1 MNQENFIIEMLR
13 LLKINGIYS
22 TSEFEKDLSKLVNSN
37 VKKFI
42 KIFSKDIRR
51 RNFEDFNRFEMLNL
65 DKKQHKRLNGSNLYR
80 YEYRGTS
87 NLRCIYTII
96 NENNIDKI
104 FLLCAFNE
112 DGDKIKG
119 KKSYK
124 DNIERAIRIYIN
136 IFS

>member
-80 YEYRGTS
+80 YD
-87 NLRCIYTII
+87 LI
-96 NENNIDKI
+96 
-104 FLLCAFNE
+104 
-112 DGDKIKG
+112 
-119 KKSYK
+119 
-124 DNIERAIRIYIN
+124 
-136 IFS
+136 